1 MVALT
6 LITGCGIF
14 DTTAQAQSRSR
25 HWDRDRDGRRDG
37 NWQRDRDRNRE
48 WLRRQQI
55 QRARLLELQRQRE
68 RERRAREYYRYR
80 NQRND
85 GYYGGNYGGY
95 SNGGYGYSNSEVER
109 GYRNGLKEG
118 QDDAR
123 DRDSFNPSRHSS
135 FRDGNPSYRE
145 GFYRGY
151 QTAYRQFARYRG
163 W

>member
-14 DTTAQAQSRSR
+14 DTTAQAQSRGR
-25 HWDRDRDGRRDG
+25 HWDRDRDGRHGRSWD
-37 NWQRDRDRNRE
+37 RDRDRNRE

-55 QRARLLELQRQRE
+55 QRARLLQLQRE

-80 NQRND
+80 NQRNY
-85 GYYGGNYGGY
+85 GYYGGSGNYGGY
-95 SNGGYGYSNSEVER
+95 GYGGYSNSEIER

-151 QTAYRQFARYRG
+151 QTAYRQYARYRG